1 MYFNENKENTNI
13 DEEFKSKKTVDL
25 SNLSNFKKPLI
36 IIGAILLFIII
47 IAIIVSLT
55 KNKTKYYV
63 SLEGNEEIILYKGSS
78 YNDPGYS
85 GYDNKG
91 RTYDVEVSGEVDTS
105 KVGIY
110 TITYTLHNVKKTRTV
125 KVMETPENPTII
137 HLNGSKNITI
147 KVGEKYEEPG
157 YSAVDYA
164 EGNLT
169 SKVKVSGSVDT
180 SKKGVY
186 RLVYSV
192 VNSDGVT
199 TSEARVITVE

>member
-13 DEEFKSKKTVDL
+13 DEEFKSKKTIDL
-25 SNLSNFKKPLI
+25 SNLGNFKKPLI
-36 IIGAILLFIII
+36 IAGAVILLLIIVLI
-47 IAIIVSLT
+47 IASLT
-55 KNKTKYYV
+55 KNKTKYYI
-63 SLEGNEEIILYKGSS
+63 SLEGNEEIILYKGST

-91 RTYDVEVSGEVDTS
+91 KSYDVTVTGEVDTS
-105 KVGIY
+105 KVGTY
-110 TITYTLHNVKKTRTV
+110 TITYTLHSVKKTRTIT
-125 KVMETPENPTII
+125 VMEMPENPTII
-137 HLNGSKNITI
+137 HLNGNKNMTI
-147 KVGEKYEEPG
+147 KVGKKYVEPG

-164 EGNLT
+164 EGDLT

-180 SKKGVY
+180 SKKGIY

-199 TSEARVITVE
+199 TSETRVVTVE